1 VAAAL
6 KGLVV
11 DLLKPGVL
19 DVVLKDRLARLVP
32 AIARIEHLAHH
43 DPLTDLP
50 NRTLLADRMRQAI
63 AQAQRAERRVAVL
76 FVDLDHFKHI
86 NDSLGHAVGDHVLIE
101 VSRRIVANVRA
112 SDTVARLSG
121 DEFVV
126 LLPEPGGIEGVVR
139 VVAGLTS
146 AIAEPLQI
154 DANRI
159 RMSASIGVSLFPK
172 DGSDGSTLLT
182 NADLAMYH
190 AKAAGRSTYRFFSPE
205 MDAQARARLR
215 TETELREALVRSEL
229 LVFYQPQ
236 VDSRTGQ
243 TIGHEAL
250 LRWSHPRRG
259 LLCPDAF
266 LGVAEETG
274 LIVPIGQC
282 VLRQACA
289 QCSTWRARGY
299 RGSISVNLSARQFGQ
314 DDLLDNVKKALDD
327 ARLPG
332 NFLVLELTESLLVE
346 PTGAS
351 MKLLHDLRS
360 LGVRIA
366 VDDFG
371 SGYSSLSYLKRCPIN
386 SLKIAQP
393 FVEDIGV
400 EPEDRAIARA
410 IVSLARAMHLQTLAE
425 GVEQAGQ
432 VQALRDIGVDSLQGY
447 YFGRAVPAAELRLS
461 CESDPAS

>member
-1 VAAAL
+1 
-6 KGLVV
+6 
-11 DLLKPGVL
+11 
-19 DVVLKDRLARLVP
+19 
-32 AIARIEHLAHH
+32 
-43 DPLTDLP
+43 
-50 NRTLLADRMRQAI
+50 M
-63 AQAQRAERRVAVL
+63 
-76 FVDLDHFKHI
+76 
-86 NDSLGHAVGDHVLIE
+86 
-101 VSRRIVANVRA
+101 
-112 SDTVARLSG
+112 
-121 DEFVV
+121 
-126 LLPEPGGIEGVVR
+126 R